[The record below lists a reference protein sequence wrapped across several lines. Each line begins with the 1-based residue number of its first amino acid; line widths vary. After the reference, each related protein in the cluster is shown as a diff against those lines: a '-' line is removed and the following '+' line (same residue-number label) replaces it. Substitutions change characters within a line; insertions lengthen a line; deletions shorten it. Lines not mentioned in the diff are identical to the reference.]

1 MTVFGEGEVKAKL
14 GLAVVISD
22 ALKKNNVQIG
32 LLLELGKGI
41 DYINSDGLNPEQ
53 EKEFFIAWDNH
64 STPLDLG
71 LSYSYA
77 NYTSKDT
84 VRYEDVNAHGGDSL
98 GMNHYAISMQAITG
112 TAGYSIF
119 KTIDTL
125 QAAISYDWADFNL
138 YEDKFS
144 WTYQKKFS
152 ATAAFGLYGD
162 NEGEG
167 GSGISGQGNG
177 MFLYYQYANSDLYRP
192 GTFAESFYVTERT
205 PPKTRWTPTT
215 TRRYSSTVTLTCAA
229 PKTTP
234 VQAQKQPWQSSIT
247 STPFTTI
254 GDMIFGFYQLV
265 VCT

>member
-1 MTVFGEGEVKAKL
+1 
-14 GLAVVISD
+14 
-22 ALKKNNVQIG
+22 
-32 LLLELGKGI
+32 
-41 DYINSDGLNPEQ
+41 
-53 EKEFFIAWDNH
+53 
-64 STPLDLG
+64 
-71 LSYSYA
+71 
-77 NYTSKDT
+77 
-84 VRYEDVNAHGGDSL
+84 
-98 GMNHYAISMQAITG
+98 MNHYAISMQAITG

-192 GTFAESFYVTERT
+192 GTFAESFYVTESGSIKPKYRNFTLHEFGLNLYGSVQT
-205 PPKTRWTPTT
+205 PLLGARLAAGGKITNIFNWNTDAPEDTLDSYYYTPIFLDGYPYLRSSEDYTRAGTKTAMAELH
-215 TRRYSSTVTLTCAA
+215 YL
-229 PKTTP
+229 
-234 VQAQKQPWQSSIT
+234 
-247 STPFTTI
+247 TPFTTI